1 MEMKLPYLVV
11 KIKIVTVLLTEKCHE
26 NRFGCTEYVKWNS
39 RFVFSSSQIADTDVV
54 VHLQYNLQMITLGR
68 LYSFIDYKA
77 SGFSMTVDTTH
88 IIYESEPQIK
98 CSIWQHFNS
107 NY

>member
-1 MEMKLPYLVV
+1 MIQMEMKLPYLVV
-11 KIKIVTVLLTEKCHE
+11 KIKIVPVLLTEKCHE

-77 SGFSMTVDTTH
+77 SGFSMTVVNRKLNAQYGNILIQ
-88 IIYESEPQIK
+88 II
-98 CSIWQHFNS
+98 NL
-107 NY
+107 